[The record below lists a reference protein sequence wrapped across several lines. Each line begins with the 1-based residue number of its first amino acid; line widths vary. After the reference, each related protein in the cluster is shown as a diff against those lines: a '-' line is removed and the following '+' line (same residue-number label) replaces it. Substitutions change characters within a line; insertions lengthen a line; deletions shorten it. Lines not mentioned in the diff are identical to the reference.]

1 MAPELDTTMLRVS
14 RPIVTELLGRHIEQ
28 GEALMEQAGFIGEVG
43 DHERW
48 RAARHQWI
56 DLTVRTLDHVYEG
69 SEQAE
74 HFRSSAAAPPDGEP
88 WQVECKR
95 DSTHLRAAID
105 LMIDLRDQLE
115 LEQEMSGEAAPE
127 SADEPDARNGREPAN
142 GRESDTP
149 RNSTSGRKASA
160 SGESEPE
167 REPEP
172 QREPER
178 KPEEQ
183 PAEDAAPVDTSPV
196 GAELAPAPSVH
207 AALEQAHAVSSEL
220 SHEPAGR
227 PASPLSN
234 ATTADL
240 LADGTGRVFLVHGR
254 NDRWKHAVAGLLER
268 AGTHEVTILNERPG
282 DRMPLVEHF
291 DEQPGSRYGIVLLTA
306 DDIGAA
312 RVDSDREPFF
322 SPRPLQGV
330 VFAMGILVAALT
342 PRCVCVLYED
352 GVELPCDLD
361 GITYV
366 RLDGAG
372 TWQSKLLLQLRGAGL
387 DYDLNRLAA
396 HIA

>member
-1 MAPELDTTMLRVS
+1 MAPELDTAMLRVS

-74 HFRSSAAAPPDGEP
+74 QFRSTADVPSDGEP

-95 DSTHLRAAID
+95 DSTHLRAALD
-105 LMIDLRDQLE
+105 LMIELRDQLE
-115 LEQEMSGEAAPE
+115 LEQEMSGEATLE
-127 SADEPDARNGREPAN
+127 SADEPDAQNEAEPAN
-142 GRESDTP
+142 GRTSPETP
-149 RNSTSGRKASA
+149 RKSAAGRKASA
-160 SGESEPE
+160 SASASPEPE
-167 REPEP
+167 QP
-172 QREPER
+172 
-178 KPEEQ
+178 
-183 PAEDAAPVDTSPV
+183 PAEDSAPAEKSAV
-196 GAELAPAPSVH
+196 GAELAPAPSVP

-220 SHEPAGR
+220 SRETPGR
-227 PASPLSN
+227 SASALSN

-291 DEQPGSRYGIVLLTA
+291 EQRPGSRYAIVLLTA

-312 RVDSDREPFF
+312 RVDSDREPFY
-322 SPRPLQGV
+322 SPRALQGV

-342 PRCVCVLYED
+342 PHCVCVLYED
-352 GVELPCDLD
+352 GVELPCNLD

-372 TWQSKLLLQLRGAGL
+372 SWQSKLLLQLRGAGL

-396 HIA
+396 NIA

>member
-1 MAPELDTTMLRVS
+1 
-14 RPIVTELLGRHIEQ
+14 
-28 GEALMEQAGFIGEVG
+28 
-43 DHERW
+43 
-48 RAARHQWI
+48 
-56 DLTVRTLDHVYEG
+56 VRTLDHVYEG

-74 HFRSSAAAPPDGEP
+74 QFRSTAAAPSDGEP

-95 DSTHLRAAID
+95 DSTHLRAALD
-105 LMIDLRDQLE
+105 LMIELRDQLE
-115 LEQEMSGEAAPE
+115 LEHEMSGEAALE
-127 SADEPDARNGREPAN
+127 SADEPDAQNEREPAN
-142 GRESDTP
+142 GR
-149 RNSTSGRKASA
+149 TSPGTRKSGGRKASA
-160 SGESEPE
+160 SP
-167 REPEP
+167 EPEP
-172 QREPER
+172 EPEQ
-178 KPEEQ
+178 P
-183 PAEDAAPVDTSPV
+183 PAEDSAPAEKSPV

-220 SHEPAGR
+220 SHETPGR
-227 PASPLSN
+227 PAASLSN

-282 DRMPLVEHF
+282 ERMPLVEHF
-291 DEQPGSRYGIVLLTA
+291 EERPGSRYAIVLLTA

-312 RVDSDREPFF
+312 RVDSDREPFY
-322 SPRPLQGV
+322 SPRALQGV

-342 PRCVCVLYED
+342 PHCVCVLYED

-396 HIA
+396 NIA